1 MTRASLSGEKGWFTA
16 KPRFMGL
23 IIVMKR
29 KKKKRTR
36 VRQCPGTRT
45 AALLPKM
52 SSLLTLQISI
62 KHAVLHQFASHL
74 HTDDLMPQCTQFLKR
89 LLVLDFLSFL
99 RPALH

>member
-1 MTRASLSGEKGWFTA
+1 MTGASLSGEKGWVTA

-74 HTDDLMPQCTQFLKR
+74 HVDDLMPQCTQFLKR
-89 LLVLDFLSFL
+89 LLVLDFLPFL
-99 RPALH
+99 PPALH